1 VELPA
6 NYFGANGNANDME
19 VFDFDNDGYMDIV
32 MASTTHEPYYN
43 SRVIQFFKNNGGT
56 SFSDVTG
63 VLSPDFAKYANGNPY
78 SNWWVG
84 QGKIHILDYDHD
96 GD

>member
-1 VELPA
+1 MQ
-6 NYFGANGNANDME
+6 YRQ
-19 VFDFDNDGYMDIV
+19 
-32 MASTTHEPYYN
+32 THRYQ
-43 SRVIQFFKNNGGT
+43 SRQFFKNNGGT
-56 SFSDVTG
+56 SFSDVTA

-96 GD
+96 GDLDIIDVNTRTSVFS